1 MSTGPS
7 QEVVPAGVPGQT
19 KAERVQAMF
28 ARIVPRYDAM
38 NTIMTGG
45 LHRRWRRA
53 AAGLAEP
60 RGAVALDVGSGTG
73 DLALALARAGARRVI
88 GVDFCAEMLSVARAK
103 AKAAAL
109 DSTVSFAVGDALRLP
124 FPDRSFDRV
133 VNGFLLRNVADLP
146 GALAEMAR
154 VLKPGGRLVCLEITH
169 PPAAVAP
176 FARLYFGLVV
186 PLLGAAITGEAD
198 AYRYLP
204 ASLAPLP
211 NVQRLARM
219 LTDAGFVDVRAQRLG
234 FGTVAL
240 HQGLRSPRSPDSE
253 RPAGTPL
260 ASPRSSDEYV

>member
-1 MSTGPS
+1 MPADLPR
-7 QEVVPAGVPGQT
+7 EVVPAGVPGRT
-19 KAERVQAMF
+19 KGERVQAMF

-38 NTIMTGG
+38 NTIMTFG
-45 LHRRWRRA
+45 LHRRWRRVA
-53 AAGLAEP
+53 ARLAEP
-60 RGAVALDVGSGTG
+60 RGAVALDLGSGTG
-73 DLALALARAGARRVI
+73 DFALDLAGAGARRVI
-88 GVDFCAEMLSVARAK
+88 GVDFCEEMLVVARAK
-103 AKAAAL
+103 ARVARL
-109 DSTVSFAVGDALRLP
+109 DSSVTFAVGDALRLP

-176 FARLYFGLVV
+176 FANLYFGSVV
-186 PLLGAAITGEAD
+186 PLLGAAITGETD

-211 NVQRLARM
+211 DIQRLARM
-219 LTDAGFVDVRAQRLG
+219 LTDAGFVDVRARRLG

-240 HQGLRSPRSPDSE
+240 HVGTRGCDSK
-253 RPAGTPL
+253 R
-260 ASPRSSDEYV
+260 